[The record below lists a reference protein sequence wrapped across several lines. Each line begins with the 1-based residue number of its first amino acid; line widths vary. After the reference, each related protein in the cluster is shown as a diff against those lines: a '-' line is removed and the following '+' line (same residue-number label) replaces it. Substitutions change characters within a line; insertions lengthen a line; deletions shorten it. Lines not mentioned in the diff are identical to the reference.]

1 MALDGIVISSLVNE
15 LDTNITGG
23 RITKIAQPEKDE
35 LLLTIKQSKTDEN
48 GKTARSTKR
57 LTISVNPSLPLI
69 YLTDTNKTSPLLWHS
84 NHRAYYLR
92 NRSFLTYM
100 HRPFGTL

>member
-48 GKTARSTKR
+48 GKWQFVNKR
-57 LTISVNPSLPLI
+57 VYIIKLI
-69 YLTDTNKTSPLLWHS
+69 WH
-84 NHRAYYLR
+84 
-92 NRSFLTYM
+92 
-100 HRPFGTL
+100 G

>member
-57 LTISVNPSLPLI
+57 AWHTVNVPLAAHR
-69 YLTDTNKTSPLLWHS
+69 LELHTRDAVNVRKTMS
-84 NHRAYYLR
+84 
-92 NRSFLTYM
+92 
-100 HRPFGTL
+100 

>member
-1 MALDGIVISSLVNE
+1 MALDGIVISSLVDE

-35 LLLTIKQSKTDEN
+35 LLLTIKRSTQDEN
-48 GKTARSTKR
+48 GKTVRNTKR

-69 YLTDTNKTSPLLWHS
+69 YLNITAHGTYFLHGTKKALKQLRYYFRITD
-84 NHRAYYLR
+84 
-92 NRSFLTYM
+92 
-100 HRPFGTL
+100 GT

>member
-1 MALDGIVISSLVNE
+1 MALDGIVISSLVDE

-35 LLLTIKQSKTDEN
+35 LLLTIKRSTQDEN
-48 GKTARSTKR
+48 GKTVRSTKR

-69 YLTDTNKTSPLLWHS
+69 YLTEQNITAHGTYFLHGTKKALKQL
-84 NHRAYYLR
+84 RYYFR
-92 NRSFLTYM
+92 ITD
-100 HRPFGTL
+100 GT